1 MMEGTKQ
8 IAQRMVNAEDNFAD
22 TVQEITGCT
31 RDEAFK
37 ALATMCKLKVV
48 KLDVAVARYIPKHGA
63 FMAADA
69 LRNAI
74 AY

>member
-1 MMEGTKQ
+1 MEGTKQ
-8 IAQRMVNAEDNFAD
+8 IAQRLVKAEEDFAD

-31 RDEAFK
+31 REEAFK
-37 ALATMCKLKVV
+37 ALATMCELKVV
-48 KLDVAVARYIPKHGA
+48 KLDAGIDRYTAKHGA
-63 FMAADA
+63 FMEADA

>member
-1 MMEGTKQ
+1 MEGTKQ
-8 IAQRMVNAEDNFAD
+8 VAQRIVNAEENFAD

-37 ALATMCKLKVV
+37 ALVTMRKLRVV
-48 KLDVAVARYIPKHGA
+48 KLDPIGGRYNVTHGIYLER
-63 FMAADA
+63 DV

>member
-1 MMEGTKQ
+1 MEGTKQ
-8 IAQRMVNAEDNFAD
+8 IAQRLVNAEEDFAD

-31 RDEAFK
+31 RDEALK

-48 KLDVAVARYIPKHGA
+48 KLDAGIGRYTAKHGA
-63 FMAADA
+63 FMEAGA

>member
-8 IAQRMVNAEDNFAD
+8 IAQRMVNAEENFAD

-31 RDEAFK
+31 RDEAIK
-37 ALATMCKLKVV
+37 ALATMRKLKVV
-48 KLDVAVARYIPKHGA
+48 KLDVAIGRYLPKHGA
-63 FMAADA
+63 FMEADA
-69 LRNAI
+69 LRYAI

>member
-1 MMEGTKQ
+1 MEGIKQ
-8 IAQRMVNAEDNFAD
+8 IAQRIVNAEENFAD
-22 TVQEITGCT
+22 TVQELAGCT

-37 ALATMCKLKVV
+37 ALATMRKLKVV
-48 KLDVAVARYIPKHGA
+48 KLDAGIGRYTVKHGA
-63 FMAADA
+63 FMEADA

>member
-1 MMEGTKQ
+1 MEGTKQ
-8 IAQRMVNAEDNFAD
+8 IAQRLVNAEEDFAD
-22 TVQEITGCT
+22 TVREITGCT

-48 KLDVAVARYIPKHGA
+48 KLDAGIGRYTAKHGA
-63 FMAADA
+63 FMEADA